1 MSKSTT
7 SSSKAGNIFDV
18 ETVRVILAQ
27 VGPYKSRF
35 VLTGILVV
43 LLSSLVW
50 IRPALIRQAVDV
62 HIASGD
68 MEGLLRVFL
77 MVVAVLVVEALVQYW
92 VTYLANWVA
101 QSVSLDLRAKL
112 YRHVTQFRVKYF
124 DQTPVGTLV
133 TRHVSDIDGVA
144 SVFSNGILNAVGDLL
159 ALFVVIAAMLVID
172 WSLTLVVLMPIP
184 LLILATRVFQKH
196 IKGAFVDVRNQVAKI
211 NEFVQE
217 HVTGMQIVQAFN
229 REASAAES
237 FAVINAKHREANIR
251 SIWAF
256 SVFFPVVEMLSA
268 TSVGLLLWLGVGH
281 VVEGELTLGIVLQFI
296 LYVFMLYRPI
306 RQLADRFNV
315 LQMGI
320 VNADRVF
327 KLLDRDDRIPEP
339 ESPRMPSW
347 QGEIAFHDVWFAYA
361 DRDDGAPDWVLR
373 GVSFVVKPGE
383 RVAFVGA
390 TGAGKSSIVNLISR
404 FYEFQRGQITVDG
417 VDIRHIPLDALRSRI
432 GVVLQDVF
440 LFSGSL
446 RENVRLHDEEIS
458 DEAIWDAIRVVGAER
473 FVERLPEGLDHDVR
487 ERGGTLS
494 VGQRQLIAFVRAYLS
509 NPHILILDEATS
521 SIDSES
527 EQWIQRATEVLT
539 EGRTSLL
546 VAHRLNTVRD
556 ADRIVVLDQGII
568 AEQGTHDELVSLGKI
583 YHGLFERQFNALTS
597 PGS

>member
-1 MSKSTT
+1 MSRDASN
-7 SSSKAGNIFDV
+7 SKAGNIFDV
-18 ETVRVILAQ
+18 DTVRVILAQ
-27 VGPYKSRF
+27 VGPYRRRF
-35 VLTGILVV
+35 AWTGVMVV
-43 LLSSLVW
+43 VLSSLVW
-50 IRPALIRQAVDV
+50 IRPALIQRAVDV
-62 HIASGD
+62 HIAQGD
-68 MEGLLRVFL
+68 LKGLLQVFL
-77 MVVAVLVVEALVQYW
+77 MVVGVLIVEALVQYR

-112 YRHVTQFRVKYF
+112 YRHVSKFRLKYF
-124 DQTPVGTLV
+124 DQTPVGALV

-144 SVFSNGILNAVGDLL
+144 NVFSNGILNAVGDLL
-159 ALFVVIAAMLVID
+159 ALFVVVAAMVYID
-172 WSLTLVVLMPIP
+172 WSLTLVVLIPIP
-184 LLILATRVFQKH
+184 VLLVATRIFQKH
-196 IKGAFVDVRNQVAKI
+196 IKGAFVDVRNQVARI

-217 HVTGMQIVQAFN
+217 HVTGMHIVQAFN
-229 REASAAES
+229 REKVEAEA
-237 FAVINAKHREANIR
+237 FADINRAHREANIR

-268 TSVGLLLWLGVGH
+268 TSVGLLLWLGIGH
-281 VVEGELTLGIVLQFI
+281 VVQGGLTLGVVLQFI

-327 KLLDRDDRIPEP
+327 KLLDRDDSIAEP
-339 ESPRMPSW
+339 ASPVIPSW
-347 QGEIAFHDVWFAYA
+347 KGEIVFDDVWFAYV
-361 DRDDGAPDWVLR
+361 DKEDGTPDWVLR
-373 GVSFVVKPGE
+373 GVSFSVQPGE

-404 FYEFQRGQITVDG
+404 FYEFQKGRITIDG
-417 VDIRHIPLDALRSRI
+417 VDIRDIPVDVLRGQI

-446 RENVRLHDEEIS
+446 RENVRLHDQDIT
-458 DEAIWDAIRVVGAER
+458 DDQIWEAIGAVGAER

-487 ERGGTLS
+487 ERGATLS

-509 NPHILILDEATS
+509 NPNILILDEATS

-527 EQWIQRATEVLT
+527 EQWIQEATAALT
-539 EGRTSLL
+539 SGRTSLL

-556 ADRIVVLDQGII
+556 ADRIVVLHQGEI
-568 AEQGTHDELVSLGKI
+568 AEQGTHEELVALGQM
-583 YHGLFERQFNALTS
+583 YHGLFEMQFQALDQKR
-597 PGS
+597 

>member
-1 MSKSTT
+1 MSRDASN
-7 SSSKAGNIFDV
+7 SKAGNIFDV
-18 ETVRVILAQ
+18 DTVRVILAQ
-27 VGPYKSRF
+27 VGPYRRRF
-35 VLTGILVV
+35 VWTGVMVV

-50 IRPALIRQAVDV
+50 IRPALIQRAVDV
-62 HIASGD
+62 HIAQGD
-68 MEGLLRVFL
+68 LKGLLQVFL
-77 MVVAVLVVEALVQYW
+77 MVVGVLIVEALVQYR

-112 YRHVTQFRVKYF
+112 YRHVSKFRLKYF
-124 DQTPVGTLV
+124 DQTPVGALV

-144 SVFSNGILNAVGDLL
+144 NVFSNGILNAVGDLL
-159 ALFVVIAAMLVID
+159 ALFVVIAAMVYID
-172 WSLTLVVLMPIP
+172 WSLTLVVLIPIP
-184 LLILATRVFQKH
+184 VLLVATRIFQKH
-196 IKGAFVDVRNQVAKI
+196 IKGAFVDVRNQVARI

-217 HVTGMQIVQAFN
+217 HVTGMHIVQAFN
-229 REASAAES
+229 REKVEAEA
-237 FAVINAKHREANIR
+237 FADINRAHREANIR

-268 TSVGLLLWLGVGH
+268 TSVGLLLWLGIGH
-281 VVEGELTLGIVLQFI
+281 VVQGGLTLGVVLQFI

-327 KLLDRDDRIPEP
+327 KLLDRDDSIAEP
-339 ESPRMPSW
+339 ASPVIPSW
-347 QGEIAFHDVWFAYA
+347 KGEIVFDDVWFAYV
-361 DRDDGAPDWVLR
+361 DKEDGTPDWVLR
-373 GVSFVVKPGE
+373 GVSFSVQPGE

-404 FYEFQRGQITVDG
+404 FYEFQKGRITIDG
-417 VDIRHIPLDALRSRI
+417 VDIRDIPVDVLRGQI

-446 RENVRLHDEEIS
+446 RENVRLHDQDIT
-458 DEAIWDAIRVVGAER
+458 DDQIWEAIGAVGAER

-487 ERGGTLS
+487 ERGATLS

-509 NPHILILDEATS
+509 NPNILILDEATS

-527 EQWIQRATEVLT
+527 EQWIQKATAALT
-539 EGRTSLL
+539 SGRTSLL

-556 ADRIVVLDQGII
+556 ADRIVVLHQGEI
-568 AEQGTHDELVSLGKI
+568 AEQGTHEELVALGQM
-583 YHGLFERQFNALTS
+583 YHGLFEMQFQALDQKR
-597 PGS
+597 

>member
-1 MSKSTT
+1 MSSTD
-7 SSSKAGNIFDV
+7 SSSKAGKIFDV
-18 ETVRVILAQ
+18 DTVRVILAQ
-27 VGPYKSRF
+27 VGPYRRRF
-35 VLTGILVV
+35 AWTGAMVI

-62 HIASGD
+62 HIATGD
-68 MEGLLRVFL
+68 LEGLLRVFL
-77 MVVAVLVVEALVQYW
+77 MVVGVLVVEALVQYR

-112 YRHVTQFRVKYF
+112 YRHVSRFRLKYF
-124 DQTPVGTLV
+124 DQTPVGALV

-144 SVFSNGILNAVGDLL
+144 GVFSNGILNAVGDLL
-159 ALFVVIAAMLVID
+159 ALFVVIGAMLCID
-172 WSLTLVVLMPIP
+172 WSLTLVVLFPIP
-184 LLILATRVFQKH
+184 VLLVATRIFQKH

-217 HVTGMQIVQAFN
+217 HVTGMHIVQAFN
-229 REASAAES
+229 RERVEAES
-237 FAVINAKHREANIR
+237 FADINRAHREANIR

-268 TSVGLLLWLGVGH
+268 TSVGLLLWLGIGH
-281 VVEGELTLGIVLQFI
+281 VVQGGLTLGVVLQFI

-327 KLLDRDDRIPEP
+327 KLLDRDDSIPEP
-339 ESPRMPSW
+339 TSPQEPSW
-347 QGEIAFHDVWFAYA
+347 QGEIAFEDVWFAYI
-361 DRDDGAPDWVLR
+361 DKEDGTPDWVLR
-373 GVSFVVKPGE
+373 GVSFVVRPGE

-404 FYEFQRGQITVDG
+404 FYEFQTGRITIDG
-417 VDIRHIPLDALRSRI
+417 VDIRDIPVDVLRSRI

-446 RENVRLHDEEIS
+446 RENVRLHDQDIT
-458 DEAIWDAIRVVGAER
+458 DDQIWEAIRVVGAER

-487 ERGGTLS
+487 ERGATLS

-521 SIDSES
+521 SIDSDS
-527 EQWIQRATEVLT
+527 EQWIQRATEALT
-539 EGRTSLL
+539 SGRTSLL

-556 ADRIVVLDQGII
+556 ADRIVVLHQGELV
-568 AEQGTHDELVSLGKI
+568 EQGTHEELFALGNV
-583 YHGLFERQFNALTS
+583 YHRLFEMQFQALE
-597 PGS
+597 GEG

>member
-1 MSKSTT
+1 MD
-7 SSSKAGNIFDV
+7 SSSKAGKIFDV
-18 ETVRVILAQ
+18 DTVRVILSQ
-27 VGPYKSRF
+27 VGPYRRRF
-35 VLTGILVV
+35 AWTGAMVI

-50 IRPALIRQAVDV
+50 VRPALIRQAVDV
-62 HIASGD
+62 HIATGD
-68 MEGLLRVFL
+68 LEGLLRVFL
-77 MVVAVLVVEALVQYW
+77 MVVGVLVVEALVQYR

-112 YRHVTQFRVKYF
+112 YRHVSRFRLKYF
-124 DQTPVGTLV
+124 DQTPVGALV

-144 SVFSNGILNAVGDLL
+144 GVFSNGILNAVGDLL
-159 ALFVVIAAMLVID
+159 ALFVVIGAMLCID
-172 WSLTLVVLMPIP
+172 WSLTLVVLFPIP
-184 LLILATRVFQKH
+184 VLLVATRIFQKH

-217 HVTGMQIVQAFN
+217 HVTGMHIVQAFN
-229 REASAAES
+229 RERVEAES
-237 FAVINAKHREANIR
+237 FADINRAHREANIR

-268 TSVGLLLWLGVGH
+268 TSVGLLLWLGIGH
-281 VVEGELTLGIVLQFI
+281 VVQGGLTLGVVLQFI

-327 KLLDRDDRIPEP
+327 KLLDRDDSIPEP
-339 ESPRMPSW
+339 TSPQEPSW
-347 QGEIAFHDVWFAYA
+347 QGEIAFENVWFAYI
-361 DRDDGAPDWVLR
+361 DKEDGTPDWVLR
-373 GVSFVVKPGE
+373 GVSFVVRPGE

-404 FYEFQRGQITVDG
+404 FYEFQTGRITIDG
-417 VDIRHIPLDALRSRI
+417 VDIRDIPVDVLRSRI

-446 RENVRLHDEEIS
+446 RENVRLHDQDIT
-458 DEAIWDAIRVVGAER
+458 DDQIWEAIRVVGAER

-487 ERGGTLS
+487 ERGATLS

-527 EQWIQRATEVLT
+527 EQWIQRATEALT
-539 EGRTSLL
+539 SGRTSLL

-556 ADRIVVLDQGII
+556 ADRIVVLHQGELV
-568 AEQGTHDELVSLGKI
+568 EQGTHEELVALGNV
-583 YHGLFERQFNALTS
+583 YHRLFEMQFQALE
-597 PGS
+597 GEG

>member
-1 MSKSTT
+1 MLPMD
-7 SSSKAGNIFDV
+7 SSSKAGKIFDV
-18 ETVRVILAQ
+18 DTVRVILAQ
-27 VGPYKSRF
+27 VGPYRRRF
-35 VLTGILVV
+35 AWTGAMVI

-62 HIASGD
+62 HIATGD
-68 MEGLLRVFL
+68 LEGLLRVFL
-77 MVVAVLVVEALVQYW
+77 MVVGVLVVEALVQYR

-112 YRHVTQFRVKYF
+112 YRHVSRFRLKYF
-124 DQTPVGTLV
+124 DQTPVGAPV

-144 SVFSNGILNAVGDLL
+144 GVFSNGILNAVGDLL
-159 ALFVVIAAMLVID
+159 ALFVVIGAMLCID
-172 WSLTLVVLMPIP
+172 WSLTLVVLFPIP
-184 LLILATRVFQKH
+184 VLLVATRIFQKH

-217 HVTGMQIVQAFN
+217 HVTGMHIVQAFN
-229 REASAAES
+229 RERVEAES
-237 FAVINAKHREANIR
+237 FADINRAHREANIR

-268 TSVGLLLWLGVGH
+268 TSVGLLLWLGIGH
-281 VVEGELTLGIVLQFI
+281 VVQGGLTLGVVLQFI

-327 KLLDRDDRIPEP
+327 KLLDRDDSIPEP
-339 ESPRMPSW
+339 TSPQEPSW
-347 QGEIAFHDVWFAYA
+347 QGEIAFENVWFAYI
-361 DRDDGAPDWVLR
+361 DKEDGTPDWVLR
-373 GVSFVVKPGE
+373 GVSFVVRPGE

-404 FYEFQRGQITVDG
+404 FYEFQTGRITIDG
-417 VDIRHIPLDALRSRI
+417 VDIRDIPVDVLRSRI

-446 RENVRLHDEEIS
+446 RENVRLHDQDIT
-458 DEAIWDAIRVVGAER
+458 DDQIWEAIRVVGAER

-487 ERGGTLS
+487 ERGATLS

-527 EQWIQRATEVLT
+527 EQWIQRATEALT
-539 EGRTSLL
+539 SGRTSLL

-556 ADRIVVLDQGII
+556 ADRIVVLHQGELV
-568 AEQGTHDELVSLGKI
+568 EQGTHEELVALGNV
-583 YHGLFERQFNALTS
+583 YHRLFEMQFQALE
-597 PGS
+597 GEG

>member
-1 MSKSTT
+1 MSRDASN
-7 SSSKAGNIFDV
+7 SKAGNIFDV
-18 ETVRVILAQ
+18 DTVRVILAQ
-27 VGPYKSRF
+27 VGPYRRRF
-35 VLTGILVV
+35 VWTGVMVV
-43 LLSSLVW
+43 VLSSLVW
-50 IRPALIRQAVDV
+50 IRPALIQRAVDV
-62 HIASGD
+62 HIAQGD
-68 MEGLLRVFL
+68 LKGLLQVFL
-77 MVVAVLVVEALVQYW
+77 MVVGVLIVEALVQYR

-112 YRHVTQFRVKYF
+112 YRHVSKFRLKYF
-124 DQTPVGTLV
+124 DQTPVGALV

-144 SVFSNGILNAVGDLL
+144 NVFSNGILNAVGDLL
-159 ALFVVIAAMLVID
+159 ALFVVIAAMVYID
-172 WSLTLVVLMPIP
+172 WSLTLVVLIPIP
-184 LLILATRVFQKH
+184 VLLVATRIFQKH
-196 IKGAFVDVRNQVAKI
+196 IKGAFVDVRNQVARI

-217 HVTGMQIVQAFN
+217 HVTGMHIVQAFN
-229 REASAAES
+229 RESVEAEA
-237 FAVINAKHREANIR
+237 FADINRAHREANIR

-268 TSVGLLLWLGVGH
+268 TSVGLLLWLGIGH
-281 VVEGELTLGIVLQFI
+281 VVQGGLTLGVVLQFI

-327 KLLDRDDRIPEP
+327 KLLDRDDSIAEP
-339 ESPRMPSW
+339 ASPVIPSW
-347 QGEIAFHDVWFAYA
+347 KGEIVFDDVWFAYV
-361 DRDDGAPDWVLR
+361 DKEDGTPDWVLR
-373 GVSFVVKPGE
+373 GVSFSVQPGE

-404 FYEFQRGQITVDG
+404 FYEFQKGRITIDG
-417 VDIRHIPLDALRSRI
+417 VDIRDIPVDVLRGQI

-446 RENVRLHDEEIS
+446 RENVRLHDQDIT
-458 DEAIWDAIRVVGAER
+458 DDQIWEAIGAVGAER

-487 ERGGTLS
+487 ERGATLS

-509 NPHILILDEATS
+509 NPNILILDEATS

-527 EQWIQRATEVLT
+527 EQWIQKATAALT
-539 EGRTSLL
+539 SGRTSLL

-556 ADRIVVLDQGII
+556 ADRIVVLHQGEI
-568 AEQGTHDELVSLGKI
+568 AEQGTHEELVALGQM
-583 YHGLFERQFNALTS
+583 YHGLFEMQFQALDQKR
-597 PGS
+597 

>member
-1 MSKSTT
+1 MD
-7 SSSKAGNIFDV
+7 SSSKAGKIFDV
-18 ETVRVILAQ
+18 DTVRVILAQ
-27 VGPYKSRF
+27 VGPYRRRF
-35 VLTGILVV
+35 AWTGAMVI

-50 IRPALIRQAVDV
+50 VRPALIRQAVDV
-62 HIASGD
+62 HITTGD
-68 MEGLLRVFL
+68 LEGLLRVFL
-77 MVVAVLVVEALVQYW
+77 MVVGVLVVEALVQYR

-112 YRHVTQFRVKYF
+112 YRHVSRFRLKYF
-124 DQTPVGTLV
+124 DQTPVGALV

-144 SVFSNGILNAVGDLL
+144 GVFSNGILNAVGDLL
-159 ALFVVIAAMLVID
+159 ALFVVIGAMLCID
-172 WSLTLVVLMPIP
+172 WSLTLVVLFPIP
-184 LLILATRVFQKH
+184 VLLVATRIFQKH

-217 HVTGMQIVQAFN
+217 HVTGMHIVQAFN
-229 REASAAES
+229 RERVEAES
-237 FAVINAKHREANIR
+237 FADINRAHREANIR

-268 TSVGLLLWLGVGH
+268 TSVGLLLWLGIGH
-281 VVEGELTLGIVLQFI
+281 VVQGGLTLGVVLQFI

-327 KLLDRDDRIPEP
+327 KLLDRDDSIPEP
-339 ESPRMPSW
+339 TSPQEPSW
-347 QGEIAFHDVWFAYA
+347 QGEIAFENVWFAYI
-361 DRDDGAPDWVLR
+361 DKEDGTPDWVLR
-373 GVSFVVKPGE
+373 GVSFVVRPGE

-404 FYEFQRGQITVDG
+404 FYEFQTGRITIDG
-417 VDIRHIPLDALRSRI
+417 VDIRDIPVDVLRSRI

-446 RENVRLHDEEIS
+446 RENVRLHDQDIT
-458 DEAIWDAIRVVGAER
+458 DDQIWEAIRVVGAER

-487 ERGGTLS
+487 ERGATLS

-527 EQWIQRATEVLT
+527 EQWIQRATEALT
-539 EGRTSLL
+539 SGRTSLL

-556 ADRIVVLDQGII
+556 ADRIVVLHQGELV
-568 AEQGTHDELVSLGKI
+568 EQGTHEELVALGNV
-583 YHGLFERQFNALTS
+583 YHRLFEMQFQALE
-597 PGS
+597 GEG

>member
-1 MSKSTT
+1 
-7 SSSKAGNIFDV
+7 
-18 ETVRVILAQ
+18 
-27 VGPYKSRF
+27 
-35 VLTGILVV
+35 
-43 LLSSLVW
+43 
-50 IRPALIRQAVDV
+50 LIQRAVDV

-77 MVVAVLVVEALVQYW
+77 MVVAVLVVEALVQYR

-112 YRHVTQFRVKYF
+112 YRHVSRFRLKYF
-124 DQTPVGTLV
+124 DQTPVGALV

-144 SVFSNGILNAVGDLL
+144 GVFSNGILNAVGDLL
-159 ALFVVIAAMLVID
+159 ALFVVIGAMLYID
-172 WSLTLVVLMPIP
+172 WSLTLVVLLPIP
-184 LLILATRVFQKH
+184 VLLMATRVFQKH

-217 HVTGMQIVQAFN
+217 HVTGMHIVQAFN
-229 REASAAES
+229 REHVEAEA
-237 FAVINAKHREANIR
+237 FAEINAAHREANIR

-268 TSVGLLLWLGVGH
+268 TSVGLLLWLGIGH
-281 VVEGELTLGIVLQFI
+281 VVEGGLTLGVVLQFI

-327 KLLDRDDRIPEP
+327 KLLDRDDSIPEP
-339 ESPRMPSW
+339 ERPESPSW
-347 QGEIAFHDVWFAYA
+347 KGEIAFEDVWFAYV
-361 DRDDGAPDWVLR
+361 DKEDGTPDWVLR

-404 FYEFQRGQITVDG
+404 FYEFQKGRITIDG
-417 VDIRHIPLDALRSRI
+417 VDIRNIPVDELRSQI

-446 RENVRLHDEEIS
+446 RENVTLHDDNIT
-458 DEAIWDAIRVVGAER
+458 DDAIWEAIRMVGAER
-473 FVERLPEGLDHDVR
+473 FVERLPSGLDHDVR
-487 ERGGTLS
+487 ERGATLS

-527 EQWIQRATEVLT
+527 EQWIQRATEILT
-539 EGRTSLL
+539 DGRTSLL

-556 ADRIVVLDQGII
+556 ADRIVVLHQGVL
-568 AEQGTHDELVSLGKI
+568 AEQGTHDELVAQGNI
-583 YHGLFERQFNALTS
+583 YHDLFEKQFLALGGDAS
-597 PGS
+597 

>member
-1 MSKSTT
+1 MSRDASN
-7 SSSKAGNIFDV
+7 SKAGNIFDV
-18 ETVRVILAQ
+18 DTVRVILAQ
-27 VGPYKSRF
+27 VGPYRRRF
-35 VLTGILVV
+35 VWTGVMVV
-43 LLSSLVW
+43 VLSSLVW
-50 IRPALIRQAVDV
+50 IRPALIQRAVDV
-62 HIASGD
+62 HIAQGD
-68 MEGLLRVFL
+68 LKGLLQVFL
-77 MVVAVLVVEALVQYW
+77 MVVGVLIVEALVQYR

-112 YRHVTQFRVKYF
+112 YRHVSKFRLKYF
-124 DQTPVGTLV
+124 DQTPVGALV

-144 SVFSNGILNAVGDLL
+144 NVFSNGILNAVGDLL
-159 ALFVVIAAMLVID
+159 ALFVVIAAMVYID
-172 WSLTLVVLMPIP
+172 WSLTLVVLIPIP
-184 LLILATRVFQKH
+184 VLLVATRIFQKH
-196 IKGAFVDVRNQVAKI
+196 IKGAFVDVRNQVARI

-217 HVTGMQIVQAFN
+217 HVTGMHIVQAFN
-229 REASAAES
+229 REKVEAAA
-237 FAVINAKHREANIR
+237 FADINRAHREANIR

-268 TSVGLLLWLGVGH
+268 TSVGLLLWLGIGH
-281 VVEGELTLGIVLQFI
+281 VVQGGLTLGVVLQFI

-327 KLLDRDDRIPEP
+327 KLLDRDDSIAEP
-339 ESPRMPSW
+339 ASPLVPSW
-347 QGEIAFHDVWFAYA
+347 KGEIVFDDVWFAYV
-361 DRDDGAPDWVLR
+361 DKEDGTPDWVLR
-373 GVSFVVKPGE
+373 GVSFSVQPGE

-404 FYEFQRGQITVDG
+404 FYEFQKGRITIDG
-417 VDIRHIPLDALRSRI
+417 VDVRDIPVDVLRGQI

-446 RENVRLHDEEIS
+446 RENVRLHDQDIT
-458 DEAIWDAIRVVGAER
+458 DDQIWEAIGAVGAER

-487 ERGGTLS
+487 ERGATLS

-509 NPHILILDEATS
+509 NPNILILDEATS

-527 EQWIQRATEVLT
+527 EQWIQKATAALT
-539 EGRTSLL
+539 SGRTSLL

-556 ADRIVVLDQGII
+556 ADRIVVLHQGEI
-568 AEQGTHDELVSLGKI
+568 AEQGTHEELVALGQM
-583 YHGLFERQFNALTS
+583 YHGLFEMQFQALDQKR
-597 PGS
+597 

>member
-1 MSKSTT
+1 MSRDASN
-7 SSSKAGNIFDV
+7 SKAGNIFDV
-18 ETVRVILAQ
+18 DTVRVILAQ
-27 VGPYKSRF
+27 VGPYRRRF
-35 VLTGILVV
+35 AWTGVMVV
-43 LLSSLVW
+43 VLSSLVW
-50 IRPALIRQAVDV
+50 IRPALIQRAVDV
-62 HIASGD
+62 HIAQGD
-68 MEGLLRVFL
+68 LKGLLQVFL
-77 MVVAVLVVEALVQYW
+77 MVVGVLIVEALVQYR

-112 YRHVTQFRVKYF
+112 YRHVSKFRLKYF
-124 DQTPVGTLV
+124 DQTPVGALV

-144 SVFSNGILNAVGDLL
+144 NVFSNGILNAVGDLL
-159 ALFVVIAAMLVID
+159 ALFVVIGAMVYID
-172 WSLTLVVLMPIP
+172 WSLTLVVLVPIP
-184 LLILATRVFQKH
+184 VLLVATRIFQKH
-196 IKGAFVDVRNQVAKI
+196 IKGAFVDVRNQVARI

-217 HVTGMQIVQAFN
+217 HVTGMHIVQAFN
-229 REASAAES
+229 REKVEAEA
-237 FAVINAKHREANIR
+237 FADINRAHREANIR

-268 TSVGLLLWLGVGH
+268 TSVGLLLWLGIGH
-281 VVEGELTLGIVLQFI
+281 VVQGGLTLGVVLQFI

-327 KLLDRDDRIPEP
+327 KLLDRDDSIAEP
-339 ESPRMPSW
+339 ASPVIPSW
-347 QGEIAFHDVWFAYA
+347 KGEIVFDDVWFAYV
-361 DRDDGAPDWVLR
+361 DKEDGTPDWVLR
-373 GVSFVVKPGE
+373 GVSFSVQPGE

-404 FYEFQRGQITVDG
+404 FYEFQKGRITIDG
-417 VDIRHIPLDALRSRI
+417 VDIRDIPVDVLRGQI

-446 RENVRLHDEEIS
+446 RENVRLHDQDIT
-458 DEAIWDAIRVVGAER
+458 DDQIWEAIGAVGAER

-487 ERGGTLS
+487 ERGATLS

-509 NPHILILDEATS
+509 NPNILILDEATS

-527 EQWIQRATEVLT
+527 EQWIQKATAALT
-539 EGRTSLL
+539 SGRTSLL

-556 ADRIVVLDQGII
+556 ADRIVVLHQGEI
-568 AEQGTHDELVSLGKI
+568 AEQGTHEELVALGQM
-583 YHGLFERQFNALTS
+583 YHGLFEMQFQALDQKR
-597 PGS
+597 

>member
-1 MSKSTT
+1 MSRDASN
-7 SSSKAGNIFDV
+7 SKAGNIFDV
-18 ETVRVILAQ
+18 DTVRVILAQ
-27 VGPYKSRF
+27 VGPYRRRF
-35 VLTGILVV
+35 VWTGVMVV
-43 LLSSLVW
+43 VLSSLVW
-50 IRPALIRQAVDV
+50 IRPALIQRAVDV
-62 HIASGD
+62 HIAQGD
-68 MEGLLRVFL
+68 LKGLLQVFL
-77 MVVAVLVVEALVQYW
+77 MVVGVLIVEALVQYR

-112 YRHVTQFRVKYF
+112 YRHVSKFRLKYF
-124 DQTPVGTLV
+124 DQTPVGALV

-144 SVFSNGILNAVGDLL
+144 NVFSNGILNAVGDLL
-159 ALFVVIAAMLVID
+159 ALFVVIAAMVYID
-172 WSLTLVVLMPIP
+172 WSLTLVVLIPIP
-184 LLILATRVFQKH
+184 VLLVATRIFQKH
-196 IKGAFVDVRNQVAKI
+196 IKGAFVDVRNQVARI

-217 HVTGMQIVQAFN
+217 HVTGMHIVQAFN
-229 REASAAES
+229 REKVEAEA
-237 FAVINAKHREANIR
+237 FADINRAHREANIR

-268 TSVGLLLWLGVGH
+268 TSVGLLLWLGIGH
-281 VVEGELTLGIVLQFI
+281 VVQGGLTLGVVLQFI

-327 KLLDRDDRIPEP
+327 KLLDRDDSIAEP
-339 ESPRMPSW
+339 ASPLVPSW
-347 QGEIAFHDVWFAYA
+347 KGEIVFDDVWFAYV
-361 DRDDGAPDWVLR
+361 DKEDGTPDWVLR
-373 GVSFVVKPGE
+373 GVSFSVQPGE

-404 FYEFQRGQITVDG
+404 FYEFQKGRITIDG
-417 VDIRHIPLDALRSRI
+417 VDIRDIPADVLRGQI

-446 RENVRLHDEEIS
+446 RENVRLHDQDIT
-458 DEAIWDAIRVVGAER
+458 DDQIWEAIGAVGAER

-487 ERGGTLS
+487 ERGATLS

-509 NPHILILDEATS
+509 NPNILILDEATS

-527 EQWIQRATEVLT
+527 EQWIQKATVALT
-539 EGRTSLL
+539 SGRTSLL

-556 ADRIVVLDQGII
+556 ADRIVVLHQGEI
-568 AEQGTHDELVSLGKI
+568 AEQGTHEELVALGQM
-583 YHGLFERQFNALTS
+583 YHGLFEMQFQALDQKR
-597 PGS
+597 

>member
-1 MSKSTT
+1 MD
-7 SSSKAGNIFDV
+7 SSSKAGKIFDV
-18 ETVRVILAQ
+18 DTVRVILAQ
-27 VGPYKSRF
+27 VGPYRRRF
-35 VLTGILVV
+35 AWTGAMVI

-50 IRPALIRQAVDV
+50 VRPALIRQAVDV
-62 HIASGD
+62 HIATGD
-68 MEGLLRVFL
+68 LEGLLRVFL
-77 MVVAVLVVEALVQYW
+77 MVVGVLVVEALVQYR

-112 YRHVTQFRVKYF
+112 YRHVSRFRLKYF
-124 DQTPVGTLV
+124 DQTPVGALV

-144 SVFSNGILNAVGDLL
+144 GVFSNGILNAVGDLL
-159 ALFVVIAAMLVID
+159 ALFVVIGAMLCID
-172 WSLTLVVLMPIP
+172 WSLTLVVLFPIP
-184 LLILATRVFQKH
+184 VLLVATRIFQKH

-217 HVTGMQIVQAFN
+217 HVTGMHIVQAFN
-229 REASAAES
+229 RERVEAES
-237 FAVINAKHREANIR
+237 FADINRAHREANIR

-268 TSVGLLLWLGVGH
+268 TSVGLLLWLGIGH
-281 VVEGELTLGIVLQFI
+281 VVQGGLTLGVVLQFI

-327 KLLDRDDRIPEP
+327 KLLDRDDSIPEP
-339 ESPRMPSW
+339 TSPQEPSW
-347 QGEIAFHDVWFAYA
+347 QGEIAFENVWFAYI
-361 DRDDGAPDWVLR
+361 DKEDGTPDWVLR
-373 GVSFVVKPGE
+373 GVSFVVRPGE

-404 FYEFQRGQITVDG
+404 FYEFQTGRITIDG
-417 VDIRHIPLDALRSRI
+417 VDIRDIPVDVLRSRI

-446 RENVRLHDEEIS
+446 RENVRLHDQDIT
-458 DEAIWDAIRVVGAER
+458 DDQIWEAIRVVGAER

-487 ERGGTLS
+487 ERGATLS

-527 EQWIQRATEVLT
+527 EQWIQRATEALT
-539 EGRTSLL
+539 SGRTSLL

-556 ADRIVVLDQGII
+556 ADRIVVLHQGELV
-568 AEQGTHDELVSLGKI
+568 EQGTHEELVALGNV
-583 YHGLFERQFNALTS
+583 YHRLFEMQFQALE
-597 PGS
+597 GEG

>member
-1 MSKSTT
+1 MSSAP
-7 SSSKAGNIFDV
+7 SDSKAGKIFDV
-18 ETVRVILAQ
+18 DTVRVILAQ
-27 VGPYKSRF
+27 VGPYRRRF
-35 VLTGILVV
+35 AWTGVMVI

-62 HIASGD
+62 HIATGD
-68 MEGLLRVFL
+68 LEGLLRVFL
-77 MVVAVLVVEALVQYW
+77 MVVGVLVVEALVQYR

-112 YRHVTQFRVKYF
+112 YRHVSRFRLKYF
-124 DQTPVGTLV
+124 DQTPVGALV

-144 SVFSNGILNAVGDLL
+144 GVFSNGILNAVGDLL
-159 ALFVVIAAMLVID
+159 ALFVVIGAMLYID
-172 WSLTLVVLMPIP
+172 WSLTLVVLLPIP
-184 LLILATRVFQKH
+184 VLLVATRIFQKH

-217 HVTGMQIVQAFN
+217 HVTGMHIVQAFN
-229 REASAAES
+229 RERVEAEA
-237 FAVINAKHREANIR
+237 FADINRAHREANIR

-268 TSVGLLLWLGVGH
+268 TSVGLLLWLGIGH
-281 VVEGELTLGIVLQFI
+281 VVQGGLTLGVVLQFI

-327 KLLDRDDRIPEP
+327 KLLDRDDSIPEP
-339 ESPRMPSW
+339 TSPQEPSW
-347 QGEIAFHDVWFAYA
+347 QGEIAFEDVWFAYV
-361 DRDDGAPDWVLR
+361 DKEDGTPDWVLR

-404 FYEFQRGQITVDG
+404 FYEFQKGRITIDG
-417 VDIRHIPLDALRSRI
+417 VDIRDIPVDMLRSRI

-446 RENVRLHDEEIS
+446 RENVRLHDQGIS
-458 DEAIWDAIRVVGAER
+458 DDQIWEAIREVGAER

-487 ERGGTLS
+487 ERGATLS

-527 EQWIQRATEVLT
+527 EQWIQGATDTLT
-539 EGRTSLL
+539 SGRTSLL

-556 ADRIVVLDQGII
+556 ADRIVVLHQGELV
-568 AEQGTHDELVSLGKI
+568 EQGTHDELVALGNV
-583 YHGLFERQFNALTS
+583 YHGLFEMQFQAL
-597 PGS
+597 G

>member
-1 MSKSTT
+1 MSSAD

-18 ETVRVILAQ
+18 DTVRVILAQ
-27 VGPYKSRF
+27 VGPYRRRF
-35 VLTGILVV
+35 AWTGAMVI

-62 HIASGD
+62 HIATGD
-68 MEGLLRVFL
+68 LEGLLRVFL
-77 MVVAVLVVEALVQYW
+77 MVVAVLVVEALVQYR

-112 YRHVTQFRVKYF
+112 YRHVSRFRLKYF
-124 DQTPVGTLV
+124 DQTPVGALV

-144 SVFSNGILNAVGDLL
+144 GVFSNGILNAVGDLL
-159 ALFVVIAAMLVID
+159 SLFVVIGAMLCID
-172 WSLTLVVLMPIP
+172 WSLTLVVLLPIP
-184 LLILATRVFQKH
+184 VLLFATRIFQKH

-217 HVTGMQIVQAFN
+217 HVTGMHIVQAFN
-229 REASAAES
+229 RERVEAEA
-237 FAVINAKHREANIR
+237 FADINRAHREANIR

-268 TSVGLLLWLGVGH
+268 TSVGLLLWLGIGH
-281 VVEGELTLGIVLQFI
+281 VVQGGLTLGVVLQFI

-327 KLLDRDDRIPEP
+327 KLLDRDDSIPEP
-339 ESPRMPSW
+339 TSPQKPSW
-347 QGEIAFHDVWFAYA
+347 QGEIAFEDVWFAYV
-361 DRDDGAPDWVLR
+361 DKEDGTPDWVLR

-404 FYEFQRGQITVDG
+404 FYEFQKGRITIDG
-417 VDIRHIPLDALRSRI
+417 VDIRDIPVDVLRSRI

-446 RENVRLHDEEIS
+446 RENVRLHDHGIT
-458 DEAIWDAIRVVGAER
+458 DDQIWEAIRVVGAGR

-487 ERGGTLS
+487 ERGATLS

-527 EQWIQRATEVLT
+527 EQWIQRATEALT
-539 EGRTSLL
+539 SGRTSLL
-546 VAHRLNTVRD
+546 VAHRLSTVRD
-556 ADRIVVLDQGII
+556 ADRIVVLHQGELV
-568 AEQGTHDELVSLGKI
+568 EQGTHEELVALGNV
-583 YHGLFERQFNALTS
+583 YHGLFEMQFQAL
-597 PGS
+597 G

>member
-1 MSKSTT
+1 MSRDASN
-7 SSSKAGNIFDV
+7 SKAGNIFDV
-18 ETVRVILAQ
+18 DTVRVILAQ
-27 VGPYKSRF
+27 VGPYRRRF
-35 VLTGILVV
+35 VWTGVMVV
-43 LLSSLVW
+43 VLSSLVW
-50 IRPALIRQAVDV
+50 IRPALIQRAVDV
-62 HIASGD
+62 HIAQGD
-68 MEGLLRVFL
+68 LKGLLQVFL
-77 MVVAVLVVEALVQYW
+77 MVVGVLIVEALVQYR

-112 YRHVTQFRVKYF
+112 YRHVSKFRLKYF
-124 DQTPVGTLV
+124 DQTPVGALV

-144 SVFSNGILNAVGDLL
+144 NVFSNGILNAVGDLL
-159 ALFVVIAAMLVID
+159 ALFVVIGAMVYID
-172 WSLTLVVLMPIP
+172 WSLTLVVLIPIP
-184 LLILATRVFQKH
+184 VLLVATRIFQKH
-196 IKGAFVDVRNQVAKI
+196 IKGAFVDVRNQVARI

-217 HVTGMQIVQAFN
+217 HVTGMHIVQAFN
-229 REASAAES
+229 REKVEAEA
-237 FAVINAKHREANIR
+237 FADINRAHREANIR

-268 TSVGLLLWLGVGH
+268 TSVGLLLWLGIGH
-281 VVEGELTLGIVLQFI
+281 VVQGGLTLGVVLQFI

-327 KLLDRDDRIPEP
+327 KLLDRDDSIAEP
-339 ESPRMPSW
+339 ASPVIPSW
-347 QGEIAFHDVWFAYA
+347 KGEIVFDDVWFAYV
-361 DRDDGAPDWVLR
+361 DKEDGTPDWVLR
-373 GVSFVVKPGE
+373 GVSFSVQPGE

-404 FYEFQRGQITVDG
+404 FYEFQKGRITIDG
-417 VDIRHIPLDALRSRI
+417 VDIRDIPVDVLRGQI

-446 RENVRLHDEEIS
+446 RENVRLHDQDIT
-458 DEAIWDAIRVVGAER
+458 DDQIWEAIGAVGAER

-487 ERGGTLS
+487 ERGATLS

-509 NPHILILDEATS
+509 NPNILILDEATS

-527 EQWIQRATEVLT
+527 EQWIQKATAALT
-539 EGRTSLL
+539 SGRTSLL

-556 ADRIVVLDQGII
+556 ADRIVVLHQGEI
-568 AEQGTHDELVSLGKI
+568 AEQGTHEELVALGQM
-583 YHGLFERQFNALTS
+583 YHGLFEMQFQALDQKR
-597 PGS
+597 

>member
-1 MSKSTT
+1 MPDST
-7 SSSKAGNIFDV
+7 SAKAGNIFDL
-18 ETVRVILAQ
+18 ETVKVILSQ
-27 VGPYKSRF
+27 VGPYRRRF
-35 VLTGILVV
+35 VWTGCLVM

-62 HIASGD
+62 HIASD
-68 MEGLLRVFL
+68 DLEGLFRVF
-77 MVVAVLVVEALVQYW
+77 MQVVAVLLVEALVQYR

-112 YRHVTQFRVKYF
+112 YRHVSRFRLKYF
-124 DQTPVGTLV
+124 DQTPVGALV

-144 SVFSNGILNAVGDLL
+144 GVFSNGILNAVGDLL
-159 ALFVVIAAMLVID
+159 ALFVVIGAMLYID
-172 WSLTLVVLMPIP
+172 WSLTLVVLLPIP
-184 LLILATRVFQKH
+184 VLLMATRVFQKH

-217 HVTGMQIVQAFN
+217 HVTGMHIVQAFN
-229 REASAAES
+229 REQVEAEAFS
-237 FAVINAKHREANIR
+237 EINAAHREANIR

-268 TSVGLLLWLGVGH
+268 TSVGLLLWLGIGH
-281 VVEGELTLGIVLQFI
+281 VVQGGLTLGIVLQFI

-327 KLLDRDDRIPEP
+327 KLLDRNDSIPEP
-339 ESPRMPSW
+339 ERPESPTW
-347 QGEIAFHDVWFAYA
+347 KGEIAFEDVWFAYG
-361 DRDDGAPDWVLR
+361 DKEDGTPDWVLR
-373 GVSFVVKPGE
+373 GVSFLVKPGE

-404 FYEFQRGQITVDG
+404 FYEFQKGRITIDG
-417 VDIRHIPLDALRSRI
+417 VDIRHIPVDELRSQI

-446 RENVRLHDEEIS
+446 RENVTLHNDNIT
-458 DEAIWDAIRVVGAER
+458 DDAIWEAIRMVGAER
-473 FVERLPEGLDHDVR
+473 FVERLPSGLDHDVR
-487 ERGGTLS
+487 ERGATLS

-527 EQWIQRATEVLT
+527 EQWIQRATEILT
-539 EGRTSLL
+539 DGRTSLL

-556 ADRIVVLDQGII
+556 ADRIMVLHQGVLV
-568 AEQGTHDELVSLGKI
+568 EQGTHDELVAQGNI
-583 YHGLFERQFNALTS
+583 YHDLFEKQFLALGGDA
-597 PGS
+597 P

>member
-1 MSKSTT
+1 MSRDASN
-7 SSSKAGNIFDV
+7 SKAGNIFDV
-18 ETVRVILAQ
+18 DTVRVILAQ
-27 VGPYKSRF
+27 VGPYRRRF
-35 VLTGILVV
+35 VWTGVMVV
-43 LLSSLVW
+43 VLSSLVW
-50 IRPALIRQAVDV
+50 IRPALIQRAVDV
-62 HIASGD
+62 HIAQGD
-68 MEGLLRVFL
+68 LKGLLQVFL
-77 MVVAVLVVEALVQYW
+77 MVVCVLIVEALVQYR

-112 YRHVTQFRVKYF
+112 YRHVSKFRLKYF
-124 DQTPVGTLV
+124 DQTPVGALV

-144 SVFSNGILNAVGDLL
+144 NVFSNGILNAVGDLL
-159 ALFVVIAAMLVID
+159 ALFVVIAAMVYID
-172 WSLTLVVLMPIP
+172 WSLTLVVLVPIP
-184 LLILATRVFQKH
+184 VLLVATRIFQKH
-196 IKGAFVDVRNQVAKI
+196 IKGAFVDVRNQVARI

-217 HVTGMQIVQAFN
+217 HVTGMHIVQAFN
-229 REASAAES
+229 REKVEAEA
-237 FAVINAKHREANIR
+237 FADINRAHREANIR

-268 TSVGLLLWLGVGH
+268 TSVGLLLWLGIGH
-281 VVEGELTLGIVLQFI
+281 VVQGGLTLGVVLQFI

-327 KLLDRDDRIPEP
+327 KLMDRDDSIAEP
-339 ESPRMPSW
+339 ASPLVPSW
-347 QGEIAFHDVWFAYA
+347 KGEIVFDDVWFAYV
-361 DRDDGAPDWVLR
+361 DKEDGTPDWVLR
-373 GVSFVVKPGE
+373 GVSFSVQPGE

-404 FYEFQRGQITVDG
+404 FYEFQKGRITIDG
-417 VDIRHIPLDALRSRI
+417 VDIRDIPVDVLRGQI

-446 RENVRLHDEEIS
+446 RENVRLHDQDIT
-458 DEAIWDAIRVVGAER
+458 DDQIWEAIGAVGAER

-487 ERGGTLS
+487 ERGATLS

-509 NPHILILDEATS
+509 NPNILILDEATS

-527 EQWIQRATEVLT
+527 EQWIQKATAALT
-539 EGRTSLL
+539 SGRTSLL

-556 ADRIVVLDQGII
+556 ADRIVVLHQGEI
-568 AEQGTHDELVSLGKI
+568 AEQGTHEELVALGQM
-583 YHGLFERQFNALTS
+583 YHGLFEMQFQALDQKR
-597 PGS
+597 

>member
-1 MSKSTT
+1 MSSTD
-7 SSSKAGNIFDV
+7 SSSKAGKIFDV
-18 ETVRVILAQ
+18 DTVRVILAQ
-27 VGPYKSRF
+27 VGPYRRRF
-35 VLTGILVV
+35 AWTGAMVI

-62 HIASGD
+62 HIATGD
-68 MEGLLRVFL
+68 LEGLLRVFL
-77 MVVAVLVVEALVQYW
+77 MVVGVLVVEALVQYR

-112 YRHVTQFRVKYF
+112 YRHVSRFRLKYF
-124 DQTPVGTLV
+124 DQTPVGALV

-144 SVFSNGILNAVGDLL
+144 GVFSNGILNAVGDLL
-159 ALFVVIAAMLVID
+159 ALFVVIGAMLCID
-172 WSLTLVVLMPIP
+172 WSLTLVVLFPIP
-184 LLILATRVFQKH
+184 VLLVATRIFQKH

-217 HVTGMQIVQAFN
+217 HVTGMHIVQAFN
-229 REASAAES
+229 RERIEAES
-237 FAVINAKHREANIR
+237 FADINRAHREANIR

-268 TSVGLLLWLGVGH
+268 TSVGLLLWLGIGH
-281 VVEGELTLGIVLQFI
+281 VVQGGLTLGVVLQFI

-327 KLLDRDDRIPEP
+327 KLLDRDDSIPEP
-339 ESPRMPSW
+339 TSPQEPSW
-347 QGEIAFHDVWFAYA
+347 QGEIAFEDVWFAYI
-361 DRDDGAPDWVLR
+361 DKEDGTPDWVLR
-373 GVSFVVKPGE
+373 GVSFVVRPGE

-404 FYEFQRGQITVDG
+404 FYEFQTGRITIDG
-417 VDIRHIPLDALRSRI
+417 VDIRDIPIDVLRSRI

-446 RENVRLHDEEIS
+446 RENVRLHDQDIT
-458 DEAIWDAIRVVGAER
+458 DDQIWEAIRVVGAER

-487 ERGGTLS
+487 ERGATLS

-527 EQWIQRATEVLT
+527 EQWIQRATEALT
-539 EGRTSLL
+539 SGRTSLL

-556 ADRIVVLDQGII
+556 ADRIVVLHQGELV
-568 AEQGTHDELVSLGKI
+568 EQGTHEELFALGNV
-583 YHGLFERQFNALTS
+583 YHRLFEMQFQALE
-597 PGS
+597 GEG